1 MVCEVV
7 EKEEPKIVAEDIIQ
21 DIIKQAILRVE
32 KKLNKI
38 PPQVQTEVEVFKIP
52 QYLITRES
60 ISSYATLVAT
70 YVASFTI
77 AQVALKAADIGLETS
92 DGLLKWTSNEKVK
105 HDVMVLL
112 TLHYS

>member
-38 PPQVQTEVEVFKIP
+38 PPQVQTEVEVFKIQQELQP
-52 QYLITRES
+52 EPEIIYSNTFYSLLLLRE
-60 ISSYATLVAT
+60 YFLVH
-70 YVASFTI
+70 
-77 AQVALKAADIGLETS
+77 L
-92 DGLLKWTSNEKVK
+92 
-105 HDVMVLL
+105 
-112 TLHYS
+112 